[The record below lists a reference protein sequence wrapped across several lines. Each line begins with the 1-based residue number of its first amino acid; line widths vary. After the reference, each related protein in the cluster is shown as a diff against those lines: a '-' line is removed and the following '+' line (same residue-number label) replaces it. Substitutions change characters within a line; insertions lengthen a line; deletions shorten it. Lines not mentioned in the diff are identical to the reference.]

1 VLAVIQHRYQHIEVP
16 QQLAQAHR
24 ARELHREV
32 RTVSPLRKRWVKTS
46 VGTGPA
52 EPRHATSSC
61 WIQLTVKQRR
71 AAGRSSG
78 TGWSNGVARSPNPVT
93 SKPAIGDVLCAA
105 VAHNLLRAAGV
116 LAGGNLP
123 KARGATLRRKLVAAP
138 ARLARP
144 QRKPV
149 RYLSDHCP
157 GPSPGYDSDGP
168 SRPPAKPGL
177 ISLPPGPTVE
187 SWTDQRLHHT

>member
-1 VLAVIQHRYQHIEVP
+1 MWSSQWQCSCGNCWRRDDPWQRC
-16 QQLAQAHR
+16 AHTAWICCVGGGSYGR
-24 ARELHREV
+24 
-32 RTVSPLRKRWVKTS
+32 STS

-52 EPRHATSSC
+52 EQRHATSSC

-78 TGWSNGVARSPNPVT
+78 TGWSNGVAGSPNPVT
-93 SKPAIGDVLCAA
+93 SKPAIWDVLCAA
-105 VAHNLLRAAGV
+105 VAYNLLRAAGV

-123 KARGATLRRKLVAAP
+123 KARGGTLRRKLVAAP

-144 QRKPV
+144 QRKPA
-149 RYLSDHCP
+149 RYLPDHCP

-168 SRPPAKPGL
+168 SRPPDQPGL

-187 SWTDQRLHHT
+187 RWADQRLHHT